1 MSVIALLESCV
12 SLLHL
17 QLPFINEL
25 VIQSDNATTY
35 QNSHLVFRMHLLNI
49 KMKNKIFISDFIH
62 SEMQHGKTILD
73 AHFPSS
79 KRHLE
84 NFMLPYKQNQIIRI
98 KTPHGLAFSLS
109 FNSGVRNTMVQLI
122 EFNEKTLE

>member
-35 QNSHLVFRMHLLNI
+35 QNGHLVIGIHLLNI

-62 SEMQHGKTILD
+62 SETQHGKTILD
-73 AHFPSS
+73 AHFASTN
-79 KRHLE
+79 RHLK
-84 NFMLPYKQNQIIRI
+84 NFMLSYKQNRI
-98 KTPHGLAFSLS
+98 TRIQTPHGLAFSLP
-109 FNSGVRNTMVQLI
+109 FNSGVRNSMVQ
-122 EFNEKTLE
+122 FS